1 MQTVGPS
8 SVGWSSVVR
17 SREGER
23 TEEEQEKVKGLL
35 GALALPVP
43 CSGREGGGSRRAA
56 NGRNLSMREKMVS
69 GGEPD
74 EERER

>member
-43 CSGREGGGSRRAA
+43 CSGREGGGAG
-56 NGRNLSMREKMVS
+56 GRQMAGIYQCVKRW
-69 GGEPD
+69 
-74 EERER
+74 